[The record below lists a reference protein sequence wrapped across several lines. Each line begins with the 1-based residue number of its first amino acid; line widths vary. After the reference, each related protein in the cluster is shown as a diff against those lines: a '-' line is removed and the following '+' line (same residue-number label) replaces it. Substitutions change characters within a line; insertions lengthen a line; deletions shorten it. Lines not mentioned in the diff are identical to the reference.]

1 MLVEKEVLQ
10 HFIQNHLKGHY
21 DLQQGDYEEMD
32 QLAVAYRNA
41 TSEDE
46 LQRTAHEMQQIIH
59 DSGVY
64 IPGYMT
70 EFSRVGCWR
79 WLRWPNS
86 EFTEFSPPKV
96 YVPMES
102 YVYWVDGDMKRE
114 TLEAKRS
121 GTVFPEVQE
130 VKNRYQIKVEVSE
143 GKDE

>member
-1 MLVEKEVLQ
+1 
-10 HFIQNHLKGHY
+10 
-21 DLQQGDYEEMD
+21 MD

-46 LQRTAHEMQQIIH
+46 LESTAHEMQQIIH

-64 IPGYMT
+64 VPGYMT

-86 EFTEFSPPKV
+86 EFTDFAPPLV

-102 YVYWVDGDMKRE
+102 YVYWIDEGIKNE
-114 TLEAKRS
+114 TLEAKRA
-121 GTVFPEVQE
+121 GKKFPEVQE
-130 VKNRYQIKVEVSE
+130 VKDRYQTKLEKISKTD
-143 GKDE
+143 G